1 MIMLDVQL
9 RPEQKERLVIYE
21 NSDINKAIADF
32 LKEHDADEAKWANHL
47 WRMCFELEN
56 KH

>member
-32 LKEHDADEAKWANHL
+32 LKEHDAD
-47 WRMCFELEN
+47 
-56 KH
+56 